1 MNNDSNNK
9 SYVKSYIDSWKRI
22 FDYKGVSDRK
32 DYWSV
37 VIADLILMVMTF
49 VLACVYAA
57 VEADEIIIVVR
68 ILEVIVLLSMFPLIA
83 LTVRRLR
90 DAGISEWWTCLIFV
104 IGIGTI
110 VLLFMCSSSST
121 SSGPFAP
128 ENNYPVEVYGPPEIF
143 YDIEDEDAN
152 ESDDIDEEFTITVE
166 EEFGETNDVNG
177 AEDANNPNGGNAN
190 NQAGNSDS
198 EQDSDYI
205 PELNVNE
212 DVYGPP
218 AFFDDGDTEILE
230 IDDFDATINMNVLVY
245 GPPEVFEDNQVDSS
259 FLKSDKEKN

>member
-57 VEADEIIIVVR
+57 VEANEIIIVVR

-90 DAGISEWWTCLIFV
+90 DAGKSEWWTCLIFV

-110 VLLFMCSSSST
+110 ILMFMCSSSST

-128 ENNYPVEVYGPPEIF
+128 ENNYPVEVYGPPEVF
-143 YDIEDEDAN
+143 YDIEDEDIN
-152 ESDDIDEEFTITVE
+152 GPDDIDEEFTITVE
-166 EEFGETNDVNG
+166 EEFGGQND
-177 AEDANNPNGGNAN
+177 AEDSVPGNG
-190 NQAGNSDS
+190 Q
-198 EQDSDYI
+198 EIEYM

-230 IDDFDATINMNVLVY
+230 TDDFDATINMNVLVY